1 MTTNN
6 IYKCSICNYVSN
18 KKSNVN
24 RHILNKHKPD
34 SDIESD
40 IESETESESF
50 IETKNISETEKTFL
64 CEKCGKKYKTKK
76 HYNNHSKKCIGIDIL
91 TCPKCMK
98 RFSTTSNKSKHI
110 NKNNCVAKSI
120 IYSNSTINNTNNTN
134 SNNTNSNNNIYIN
147 NYGSERTDYITI
159 DDILEI
165 INKNSNIISKYIEL
179 KHFNSN
185 FPENCN
191 IKFIKNKACNVKKN
205 NKWELH
211 DIDELSK
218 NMCSKNASELYNLVN
233 LNNNEI
239 KEKNKNI
246 DLYDNMIKN
255 IQYLDLE
262 LNLYNIKSIK
272 NIIKIYKYTLQK

>member
-6 IYKCSICNYVSN
+6 IYKCNICNYVSN
-18 KKSNVN
+18 NKSNVN
-24 RHILNKHKPD
+24 RHILNKHKTD
-34 SDIESD
+34 SDSESD
-40 IESETESESF
+40 TNTDSV

-64 CEKCGKKYKTKK
+64 CEKCNKKYKTKK
-76 HYNNHSKKCIGIDIL
+76 HFDNHNKKCVGIDIL

-98 RFSTTSNKSKHI
+98 KFSTTSNKSKHI
-110 NKNNCVAKSI
+110 KKNNCVPKSI
-120 IYSNSTINNTNNTN
+120 IYSNNIINNNNTNNSHNN
-134 SNNTNSNNNIYIN
+134 SNNTINNNIYIN

-179 KHFNSN
+179 KHFNNN

-191 IKFIKNKACNVKKN
+191 IKFIKNKACNVKNN

-218 NMCSKNASELYNLVN
+218 NMCSKNASEIYKLVN
-233 LNNNEI
+233 SNNNEI
-239 KEKNKNI
+239 KEKIKNI
-246 DLYDNMIKN
+246 EIYENMIKN

-262 LNLYNIKSIK
+262 LNLHNIKSIK
-272 NIIKIYKYTLQK
+272 TLIKIYKQTL